1 MKTDLQMER
10 LGFKK
15 GGYTIKKG
23 DTLSELAV
31 RFDTSV
37 KELLKANKKIK
48 DPDLIF
54 AGAKLNIPEKVVKSE
69 IKERITMP
77 PPVPRE
83 EIKVVPLEE
92 LKIKPRKR
100 VEMPTPININDDSI
114 PMPTP
119 INRNDDSITVPTPIN
134 RNDDSIPMPS
144 LGAPPMSDAEKKFVK
159 AGEIPQEDLKK
170 LKEIKKTYRN
180 RGQEAE
186 AIHKDDEE
194 FYTGIL
200 PLAARQLASD
210 TKYDF
215 LRNIFTKD
223 RADKLTQSFFG
234 EEENITKKDF
244 SEEEFTLL
252 KNIVMRNI
260 SQDKFVVDY
269 DDWRDF
275 GAGGTSTVRDN
286 PFELINNPARSLQ
299 YTFGQG
305 SIAVEDNGDIYF
317 RDQFNFNDAKLSNNP
332 RQYYGPEWDEDGY
345 LKMEYTRGLKG
356 FLSNQF
362 KKIRNYKTRVGR
374 GEGEGAKTNILLG
387 NINDLKSK
395 KLIASK

>member
-15 GGYTIKKG
+15 GGYTIQSG

-83 EIKVVPLEE
+83 EIKVVPQEE
-92 LKIKPRKR
+92 LKIKPRQR
-100 VEMPTPININDDSI
+100 VEMSLPIPKEEIKETPIKEEIKE
-114 PMPTP
+114 TP
-119 INRNDDSITVPTPIN
+119 IKEEIKEAPIKEEIN
-134 RNDDSIPMPS
+134 IPIKEI
-144 LGAPPMSDAEKKFVK
+144 EKDVVK

-200 PLAARQLASD
+200 PLAVRQLASD

-223 RADKLTQSFFG
+223 RADTLTQSFFG

-252 KNIVMRNI
+252 KNVVMRNI
-260 SQDKFVVDY
+260 SQNKFVVDY

-275 GAGGTSTVRDN
+275 GAGGTSTVEDN

-305 SIAVEDNGDIYF
+305 SIVVEDNGDIYF
-317 RDQFNFNDAKLSNNP
+317 RDQFNFNDSKLSNNP
-332 RQYYGPEWDEDGY
+332 TPYYGPKWDEDGY
-345 LKMEYTRGLKG
+345 LKMEYDRGLKG

>member
-100 VEMPTPININDDSI
+100 VEM
-114 PMPTP
+114 
-119 INRNDDSITVPTPIN
+119 PTPIN

>member
-100 VEMPTPININDDSI
+100 VEMPTPIN
-114 PMPTP
+114 
-119 INRNDDSITVPTPIN
+119 
-134 RNDDSIPMPS
+134 RNDDSIPMHS